1 MEGGCQGVEGRDN
14 GELLLNGFRVSGGED
29 EKVMQMHG
37 GDGHT
42 TV

>member
-1 MEGGCQGVEGRDN
+1 MEGRGN
-14 GELLLNGFRVSGGED
+14 GELLLHGFRVSGGED